1 MVLSLAPLVLCGGGV
16 PPLPPCG
23 GRLRPRG
30 RPSVARPPA
39 GPLARAP
46 CARWPTSRPTA
57 VVDVRCRLARYLLGC
72 AVPNVSCGRLFSGC
86 ALGLGLAPV
95 TSLFPGWALRP
106 GPIGPW
112 CAPGALP
119 PPRPG
124 YALAVAPSAPRLCSG
139 GVAPSATYLC
149 SVKASAFHTLF
160 CMVPYGLAFKSF
172 TRRAT
177 IEKNIAYL
185 NQYFI

>member
-1 MVLSLAPLVLCGGGV
+1 MAGVFPRSPLAAGGYARG
-16 PPLPPCG
+16 
-23 GRLRPRG
+23 G

-46 CARWPTSRPTA
+46 CARWPTSRPSA

-72 AVPNVSCGRLFSGC
+72 AVPNVSCGRLYSGF

-95 TSLFPGWALRP
+95 TSLSRSLRLT
-106 GPIGPW
+106 
-112 CAPGALP
+112 ARAS
-119 PPRPG
+119 RP
-124 YALAVAPSAPRLCSG
+124 LCSG

-149 SVKASAFHTLF
+149 SVKASAYHTLF

-172 TRRAT
+172 TRRAN
-177 IEKNIAYL
+177 IEKKSSYL
-185 NQYFI
+185 NQCFI